1 MLVVKMDP
9 ALESEVEAL
18 AKQTGLSKSEF
29 ARQALRAEISR
40 VKSGRRTASAY
51 ELGADLFGADKSK
64 VKVSARNAT
73 AYIRRKLNARHSR

>member
-29 ARQALRAEISR
+29 APQALRAEIGR

-51 ELGADLFGADKSK
+51 ELGADLFGADKTKGPSR
-64 VKVSARNAT
+64 ARDYKAR
-73 AYIRRKLNARHSR
+73 IRRKLNARYSR